1 MSDFSC
7 LKWVTKNI
15 REYDEKRERKAGKR
29 KVIFPKSLYSAA
41 LFHIY
46 RGALSISDI
55 ADRSGMN
62 LGALDHWRTDLGF
75 LLLIDFLKKECS
87 EFIREKLLINDL
99 TLQEYDAIGAEYSL
113 LDEVVQNQIK
123 VPLFNQ
129 LKDLAQR
136 INSMKIGGLSLDRY
150 NLTVFGRLFTFF
162 LFVEKHTCQGSKMF
176 SKTIKSIAENIVW
189 PELGRDW
196 SQVILV
202 LRDDRFLGD
211 RKLKEF
217 EAQIKR
223 LYGS

>member
-1 MSDFSC
+1 MSDFPC

-15 REYDEKRERKAGKR
+15 QEYDQKKERKAGKR
-29 KVIFPKSLYSAA
+29 KVVFPKNLYSAA
-41 LFHIY
+41 LLHIY
-46 RGALSISDI
+46 RGALSITEI
-55 ADRSGMN
+55 ADWSGMN
-62 LGALDHWRTDLGF
+62 LEAFEHWRTDLGF

-87 EFIREKLLINDL
+87 ESIRERLLINDF

-113 LDEVVQNQIK
+113 LDEVLQNQIK

-129 LKDLAQR
+129 MKDLAQR
-136 INSMKIGGLSLDRY
+136 IDSRKKNDLPLDRY

-162 LFVEKHTCQGSKMF
+162 LFVEKHTHQGSKMF
-176 SKTIKSIAENIVW
+176 SKTIRSIAENIVW

-202 LRDDRFLGD
+202 LQDDRFLGD
-211 RKLKEF
+211 IKIKEV
-217 EAQIKR
+217 EVRIKR